1 MKIIQ
6 KEGRVLSVTGGLF
19 AVKCEKETVFCS
31 AKGIFRKEKISPVAG
46 DLVLIQCE
54 EKSEAIEEKREGG
67 VIVKIL
73 PRKNVLIRPPLANLD
88 TLFLV
93 AAVKDPEPVLLSIDK
108 LLAIARHNEIEVVLA
123 FTKKELDE
131 KKAAELCELYRRA
144 GYSAFAVTSLQKEEA
159 RSLIYPCIRGTVCA
173 VAGASGVG
181 KSTLLNT
188 LFPFLS
194 AETGALSEK
203 TQRGKHTTRQSTL
216 YEISDLLG
224 LEREVYVADTPGFS
238 LLDFER
244 FFFMKKEDLPFSFPE
259 FEPYLGKC
267 KYTKCTHQTEDGC
280 KIVEAVACGDM
291 AKSRHESYCT
301 LYQELQKTRDWE
313 TDKKKTRR

>member
-1 MKIIQ
+1 MKPIQ

-19 AVKCEKETVFCS
+19 AVKCEEKTVYCS

-46 DLVLIQCE
+46 DLVLIESE
-54 EKSEAIEEKREGG
+54 ESPTEENREEG
-67 VIVKIL
+67 VIAKIL

-93 AAVKDPEPVLLSIDK
+93 AAVKDPDPVLLSIDK
-108 LLAIARHNEIEVVLA
+108 LLAIAKHNEIEVVLV

-131 KKAAELCELYRRA
+131 EKAAKLCDLYRKA
-144 GYSAFAVTSLQKEEA
+144 GYSAFAVTSLEQEETRA
-159 RSLIYPCIRGTVCA
+159 LIYPCIKGKICA

-216 YEISDLLG
+216 YDISSLIAS
-224 LEREVYVADTPGFS
+224 EKEVYVADTPGFS

-259 FEPYLGKC
+259 FEPFLGKC
-267 KYTKCTHQTEDGC
+267 KYTKCTHQKEDGC
-280 KIVEAVACGDM
+280 KIVEAVEKGEM

-301 LYQELQKTRDWE
+301 LYRDLNKTREWE